1 MRDAPRLITFL
12 LRHALI
18 GFAIG
23 IAFVLCLLHLDV
35 GELGT
40 LIGAEPSGLVA
51 ASALAF
57 VMGITFGSVQMGFAV
72 MLLPDTEERPQRLR

>member
-1 MRDAPRLITFL
+1 MSRAPQLITFL

-23 IAFVLCLLHLDV
+23 IAFVFCLLQLNV

-40 LIGAEPSGLVA
+40 LVGGEPSGLVA
-51 ASALAF
+51 AGALAF
-57 VMGITFGSVQMGFAV
+57 AMGITFGSVQMGFAV
-72 MLLPDTEERPQRLR
+72 MLLPETEDRPHRR